1 MRARDNS
8 VGTNLAVGV
17 WRIDDLVCF
26 SRYIANFVI
35 SFKLVFLSSV
45 LVKE

>member
-8 VGTNLAVGV
+8 VGANLVVGV

-26 SRYIANFVI
+26 SRYIVNFVI